1 MKQNRYLNQMNGE
14 IFICE
19 DTRVVDTIDGVDY
32 LLVRREDSPRIF
44 KMRRD
49 VLRRLDTAVVKGK
62 SRNFAKV

>member
-32 LLVRREDSPRIF
+32 LLVRREDSPRMF

-49 VLRRLDTAVVKGK
+49 VLKRLDTAVVKGI

>member
-1 MKQNRYLNQMNGE
+1 MKQNKFLNQMNGE

-32 LLVRREDSPRIF
+32 LLVKREDSPRVF

-49 VLRRLDTAVVKGK
+49 VLRPLNNTVSK
-62 SRNFAKV
+62 SKTKHFSKL